1 MNNFDLEEIASQVA
15 KAILEEE
22 VDLTKEKDK
31 QKEIS
36 DEIASSDLKAKSG
49 AKDSEEKRL
58 TDEAED
64 EDDED
69 KEEEEEEEVDVEP
82 KPKPKAKDDED
93 EDEGGFEVESKDEN
107 IPSSIKF
114 DDVKKQINNLRA
126 GGSLKDEKTAGQLED
141 YFDKLGQADTKAL
154 FVYLSSVA
162 SILTGGTSGVDALR
176 PEDADVELNI
186 KEKEKEKTADP
197 IPGVE
202 GDGEQA
208 PIIVGEVADNSRT
221 KLRLL
226 ETLSLEDDH
235 RCIGGKVVKFGS
247 PKCMLDLET
256 RIEDAAVQR
265 DMCPRK
271 SADRVSLNGM
281 LNYLRQKLRL
291 ARKLSASE

>member
-1 MNNFDLEEIASQVA
+1 MSYFDLEEIARYVA
-15 KAILEEE
+15 KSILEEE
-22 VDLTKEKDK
+22 AALAGEKEK
-31 QKEIS
+31 QKAIS
-36 DEIASSDLKAKSG
+36 DEIDSSDLKAKPG
-49 AKDSEEKRL
+49 KKDSEEKRL

-64 EDDED
+64 EDDEKKED
-69 KEEEEEEEVDVEP
+69 EEEAKVDP
-82 KPKPKAKDDED
+82 KPKPEAKDDEE
-93 EDEGGFEVESKDEN
+93 EDKEGFEVESKDEN

-126 GGSLKDEKTAGQLED
+126 GGSLKDEETSSQLED

-176 PEDADVELNI
+176 PEDADIELSVKK
-186 KEKEKEKTADP
+186 KEKEETADP

-202 GDGEQA
+202 DGEQA
-208 PIIVGEVADNSRT
+208 PIIVGEVADNSRA
-221 KLRLL
+221 KFRLL
-226 ETLSLEDDH
+226 ESLTLDDDH

-247 PKCMLDLET
+247 PKCVLDLET
-256 RIEDAAVQR
+256 RIEDAAEQR

-291 ARKLSASE
+291 ARKLSASK